1 MTTVADTT
9 DTRRPAVVARPLLI
23 IGALAVLVVAASVWS
38 IAVGAVSV
46 RVDVIINTL
55 FNLEGEKQTYIIMKS
70 RLPRTILALL
80 SGMALGLSGAIIQ
93 AVIRN
98 PLASPNIIGI
108 NSGAALFVLLTAM
121 LFPAVPQAWLPLAA
135 GLGGIVAASIIMLV
149 AHVRSLSAIHLA
161 LIGVAV
167 GFVFEAGVDYLIV
180 TGTDRES
187 STPLIW
193 LTGSLWGRNWSHVE
207 MGWLPLLA
215 LSAIALLLTFR
226 LNLVALGDDTATGLG
241 LNVGRQRLL
250 LLTVAALLASVAV
263 AEVGVM
269 GFIGLMAPHLA
280 RRLVGGDHRVMLPV
294 AALFGML
301 VVALADAVGRAI
313 APPIEVSAG
322 ILAAIIGA
330 PFFVYIMLTTASEQE
345 L

>member
-1 MTTVADTT
+1 MTALAESTGI
-9 DTRRPAVVARPLLI
+9 RRPAVAPRHVLI
-23 IGALAVLVVAASVWS
+23 IGALVVLVITASIWS
-38 IAVGAVSV
+38 IIVGAVSV

-98 PLASPNIIGI
+98 PLANPNIIGI
-108 NSGAALFVLLTAM
+108 NSGAALFALLMAM
-121 LFPAVPQAWLPLAA
+121 LMPAVPQTWLPLAA
-135 GLGGIVAASIIMLV
+135 CLGGVFAASIVMFV
-149 AHVRSLSAIHLA
+149 AHARSLSAIHLA

-180 TGTDRES
+180 TATDNES

-207 MGWLPLLA
+207 MSWLPLVA
-215 LSAIALLLTFR
+215 LSGLAVLLSFP
-226 LNLVALGDDTATGLG
+226 LNLVALGDETATGLG
-241 LNVGRQRLL
+241 LHVGRQRLV

-263 AEVGVM
+263 AVVGVM
-269 GFIGLMAPHLA
+269 GFIGLMAPHIA

-294 AALFGML
+294 AALVGML
-301 VVALADAVGRAI
+301 LVALADAAGRAI

-330 PFFVYIMLTTASEQE
+330 PFFVYIMLTTASEE
-345 L
+345 EP